1 MGLFEFVVSGWICWR
16 RHNTNPGYQV
26 WPMLL
31 QADQPIRMQYSYQIK
46 LFLINVYICYRYTR
60 EWKGNSSLSLIFF
73 YCSQKFGYYQVGNIL
88 HHKYVR
94 AMVLPYCNDQY
105 MCLSMSEWL
114 LFNTDTAIVQLYYG
128 ENKLIFNEM
137 IMFSYHFL
145 FTHFTHCIQNLL

>member
-1 MGLFEFVVSGWICWR
+1 MCISVIDIQGNEKE
-16 RHNTNPGYQV
+16 
-26 WPMLL
+26 
-31 QADQPIRMQYSYQIK
+31 IRA
-46 LFLINVYICYRYTR
+46 FLSFFFIVH
-60 EWKGNSSLSLIFF
+60 KSL
-73 YCSQKFGYYQVGNIL
+73 GTANVGNIL

-137 IMFSYHFL
+137 IMFSYHFI
-145 FTHFTHCIQNLL
+145 FTHFSHCIQNLI